1 MTVALPVLGV
11 IVIVTLQVPALSV
24 FTPVPDTLHTFAYVD
39 AIFRAYLPPE
49 GTVAFASF
57 NRVVFDAVAPC
68 LTTFDTVAVVP
79 VPVLVGAAV
88 VGVGAAVV
96 VDEVVDDVVED
107 DEELDEEEEL
117 EEELED
123 DDPAAARV
131 TATV

>member
-1 MTVALPVLGV
+1 MTVALPFLGV
-11 IVIVTLQVPALSV
+11 IVIVTLQGPAFSV

-49 GTVAFASF
+49 GTVVFASF
-57 NRVVFDAVAPC
+57 NRVVFDALPP
-68 LTTFDTVAVVP
+68 LFTTFDTVAVVP
-79 VPVLVGAAV
+79 VPVPVGAAV

-107 DEELDEEEEL
+107 DEELDEDEDELDEEE
-117 EEELED
+117 ED
-123 DDPAAARV
+123 DPGAARV